1 MVRQGV
7 LGKAAPPVSHAVA
20 FAAYAAL
27 HTALAKAPWRKATV
41 KATAW
46 GLRVARTTERK
57 TRETA
62 ERARLTVAD
71 VLAEAVEL
79 AKSFGTE
86 DSGRFVNGVLGRI
99 VRALESG
106 TAHQDAE
113 GSPQPDR

>member
-1 MVRQGV
+1 MRKGVFAMVRQGV

-41 KATAW
+41 KATPW

-71 VLAEAVEL
+71 VLAEAVE
-79 AKSFGTE
+79 S
-86 DSGRFVNGVLGRI
+86 LGEE
-99 VRALESG
+99 VPPPA
-106 TAHQDAE
+106 AADATRMTTSE
-113 GSPQPDR
+113 PDDADR